1 MAIATTGRQLSSHN
15 ALHLTLFALVA
26 GYALTLA
33 FSAISGIWLY
43 GPDGLP
49 IPTDFINVWAAGD
62 LVRDGT
68 PELAYDWQVHKQTQ
82 YDVAGK
88 PFDGYFPWHYHPPFL
103 MAAAVLALMPYPV
116 ALVIWMVVTAPVY
129 AAGISAIVGKRG
141 AILAAF
147 AWPAVFWN
155 VVLGHNGMLSAGLV
169 GGGLALMRS
178 HPVASGVLI
187 GLATYK
193 PQFGVLIPLA
203 LMAGG
208 CWRVFFSAAA
218 TAIAM
223 CLVSLAVFG
232 PETWIAFVK
241 SMTMTHDQIMVEGRA
256 NIGELNSVY
265 AFVRTLDG
273 SVALAWSLHGAAVL
287 CLAGLVVWVWR
298 SNHDFDS
305 KAAVLGSATLL
316 ASPYV
321 YVYDLV
327 ILAVPVAFLAR
338 RGFDRVELGLVAIA
352 GALLLWSPTEL
363 FQSGLV
369 ANLIV
374 LGLALRRLGQRNAG
388 LG

>member
-1 MAIATTGRQLSSHN
+1 MSIATTGRYIPSHN
-15 ALHLTLFALVA
+15 AVHLALFTLVA
-26 GYALTLA
+26 GYSLTLA

-62 LVRDGT
+62 LVLDGN

-82 YDVAGK
+82 YDVAGN

-103 MAAAVLALMPYPV
+103 MAAAVLALMPYPI
-116 ALVIWMVVTAPVY
+116 ALVSWMALTAPVY
-129 AAGISAIVGKRG
+129 AAGIVAIAGKRG
-141 AILAAF
+141 AVLAAF

-178 HPVASGVLI
+178 HPIASGVLI

-223 CLVSLAVFG
+223 CVVSLAVCG
-232 PETWIAFVK
+232 PETWVAFFR

-273 SVALAWSLHGAAVL
+273 SVLLAWSLHGAAVL

-298 SNHDFDS
+298 GRHEFDS
-305 KAAVLGSATLL
+305 KAAVLGAATLL

-327 ILAVPVAFLAR
+327 ILAVPIAFLAR
-338 RGFDRVELGLVAIA
+338 RGLERTEFGLVVVA

-374 LGLALRRLGQRNAG
+374 LCLALRRLTPRGARSA
-388 LG
+388 